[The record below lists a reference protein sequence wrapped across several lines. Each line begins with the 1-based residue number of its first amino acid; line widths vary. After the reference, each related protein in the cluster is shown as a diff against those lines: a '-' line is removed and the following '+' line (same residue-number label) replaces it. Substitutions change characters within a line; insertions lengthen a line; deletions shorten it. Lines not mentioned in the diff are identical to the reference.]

1 MFVPACDRPSVAKA
15 KGPQARS
22 VMETRSTKIHRKMP
36 APPRQ
41 LPITGFAHKAA
52 VVGNGG
58 VTARRVCAARNMPAE
73 GRRPAALDGV
83 HYLQL
88 GVTEVA
94 LIGTTPSRAVIAED
108 LRDLQRWTAH
118 V

>member
-1 MFVPACDRPSVAKA
+1 
-15 KGPQARS
+15 
-22 VMETRSTKIHRKMP
+22 MP
-36 APPRQ
+36 IA
-41 LPITGFAHKAA
+41 AA

-58 VTARRVCAARNMPAE
+58 VTARRVRAARNMAAE

-83 HYLQL
+83 HHLHL

-118 V
+118 VAGYFGASFLGVSGVS